1 MEKQRLV
8 LVGNG
13 MAGVRCIEEILA
25 LAPERFDIT
34 IIGSE
39 PHPNYNRI
47 MLSKVLQGD
56 TGIEDIVT
64 HDWSWYRERGINLL
78 TGETVVGLDRAGR
91 TVSTDRGRVISYDK
105 LILATGS
112 LPFMLPLPGADKPG
126 VTAFRDIKDCET
138 MIEAAAGYRK
148 AAVIGGGLLGLEA
161 ARGLLNLGMEVDVV
175 HINGYLMERQLDTE
189 SGTMLQRELER
200 QGMRFLL
207 EKQTERIYGRK
218 RAEGLQFRD
227 GSKAAADLIV
237 MAVGVRPNVKLAQ
250 TGGLEV
256 NRAIVVNDRMETSE
270 AGIYAV
276 GECAEHRGM
285 VYGLVAPLYEQGKV
299 LAKAICGEE
308 TPGYKGSILYSQLK
322 VSGVEVFS
330 AGEIRDNEVDTCLKQ
345 YNGIKGT
352 YKKVTV
358 KNGRIAGAVLFGD
371 SSEGSKWLNYIKQ
384 GADAKVLDEEAAA
397 GAGGSGLDAA
407 AALKDTDTVCSCNSV
422 TKGTII
428 SAVMEERLETVEEV
442 KACTRASGS
451 CGGCKPLVE
460 AVLRYALEHADEAGA
475 GGQPPMCGCT
485 GLSDGQAREAIRSGG
500 WAGAE
505 EAMAALGWNEL
516 HGCKV
521 CRPAIRYYTAVFGR
535 EYSIGGG
542 EKLAD
547 GSIVLSPR
555 FYGGVVDA
563 RQLRRL
569 AELME
574 QYEVPLA
581 KLSADGGLDLL
592 GLSPEL
598 AGEMKPL
605 LPEAVRTASYGHP
618 IGPVATCRGLGY
630 EEGAIQD
637 SVRLG
642 AELEKRVAGLEQPA
656 PVRIAVSSSPL
667 HPSGTL
673 SKDIGLVG
681 VPEGYELYVGG
692 QDGRLLREGELLCT
706 GLSAEGAVDMTA
718 ALLMLYRETAAYG
731 ERVHAWVERQGI
743 IQLREML
750 FDPDLRSGLLAR
762 LGLMMERLSVN
773 DKQPASAAMVR

>member
-25 LAPERFDIT
+25 ISPDRFDVT

-56 TGIEDIVT
+56 TGIQDIVI
-64 HDWSWYRERGINLL
+64 HDWSWYRDRGINLL
-78 TGETVVGLDRAGR
+78 TGETVVGLDPAGR
-91 TVSTDRGRVISYDK
+91 TVSTDRGSVIPFDK

-138 MIEAAAGYRK
+138 MIEAAADYRK

-227 GSKAAADLIV
+227 GTKTAADLIV

-250 TGGLEV
+250 SGGLEV
-256 NRAIVVNDRMETSE
+256 NRAIVVNDRMETS
-270 AGIYAV
+270 ADGIYAV
-276 GECAEHRGM
+276 GECAEHRGI
-285 VYGLVAPLYEQGKV
+285 VYGLVAPLYEQGKI

-308 TPGYKGSILYSQLK
+308 TAGYKGSVLYSQLK

-330 AGEIRDNEVDTCLKQ
+330 AGEIRDSEVDTCLKQ

-352 YKKVTV
+352 YRKITV

-371 SSEGSKWLNYIKQ
+371 SSEGSRWLNYIKQ
-384 GADAKVLDEEAAA
+384 GADAKVLDEETAVS
-397 GAGGSGLDAA
+397 GSGSGLDAA

-428 SAVMEERLETVEEV
+428 SAVIDEGLQTVEEV

-460 AVLRYALEHADEAGA
+460 AVLRYALEHADEAK
-475 GGQPPMCGCT
+475 GGPLPMCGCT
-485 GLSDGQAREAIRSGG
+485 GLGDGQVREAIRSGG
-500 WAGAE
+500 WANAQ
-505 EAMAALGWNEL
+505 EAMAALGWKEP
-516 HGCKV
+516 HGCDV
-521 CRPAIRYYTAVFGR
+521 CRPAIRYYTAVFGQEHTR
-535 EYSIGGG
+535 CGG

-547 GSIVLSPR
+547 GSVVLSPR
-555 FYGGVVDA
+555 FYGGIVDA
-563 RQLRRL
+563 GQLRRL
-569 AELME
+569 ADLLE
-574 QYEVPLA
+574 QHRVPLA
-581 KLSADGGLDLL
+581 KLSPDAGLDLL
-592 GLSPEL
+592 GLTPQQ
-598 AGEMKPL
+598 AGELEAL
-605 LPEAVRTASYGHP
+605 LPEAVRSASYGHP
-618 IGPVATCRGLGY
+618 VGTVVTCRGLDY

-637 SVRLG
+637 SVKLG
-642 AELEKRVAGLEQPA
+642 AVLERRVAGLEQPA

-667 HPSGTL
+667 HPAGTL

-706 GLSAEGAVDMTA
+706 GLTAEGAVDMTA
-718 ALLMLYRETAAYG
+718 ALLMLYRETAVYG
-731 ERVHAWVERQGI
+731 ERMYAWVERHGI

-750 FDPDLRSGLLAR
+750 FDPDFRSGLLAR
-762 LGLMMERLSVN
+762 LGLIMERLPMN